1 MTVESPLIEQ
11 QRAVVELYIH
21 SKWIKANL
29 ALEDENLF
37 IEYENDK
44 HDQQISIEQNINLSK
59 IHDTSDTI
67 TSQKRLVKII
77 KPDNIGLGSKKLIE
91 LIFYFSIF

>member
-77 KPDNIGLGSKKLIE
+77 KPDNTGLGNKN
-91 LIFYFSIF
+91 